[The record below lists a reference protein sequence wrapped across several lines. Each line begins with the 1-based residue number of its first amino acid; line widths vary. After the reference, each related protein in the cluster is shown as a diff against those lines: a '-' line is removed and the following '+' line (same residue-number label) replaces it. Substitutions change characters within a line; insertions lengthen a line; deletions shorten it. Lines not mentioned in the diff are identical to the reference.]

1 MKHLL
6 TLFLATPALA
16 STFVTPGDAGNIP
29 GVESFSYDH
38 YYSIGNGQAA
48 SLIAHTDAYSWDH
61 PNLASDNPALG
72 NQTGWT
78 HLTQWVALS
87 LAEPM
92 DLTIRIAATSGVL
105 APDQNNPGEFV
116 EAGDSLIPAFTLW
129 SGFEVLAENGQLGI
143 QDPAGGHRWDN
154 DGDETFWA
162 DQLQYVAH
170 EGNEGGASS
179 IERTLSL
186 AAGDYTINIAGHQP
200 GAFDPAVLGGQLRQG
215 FDATFTAVPEPGS
228 ATLAA
233 LALGLGCIRR
243 RR

>member
-1 MKHLL
+1 MKLIL
-6 TLFLATPALA
+6 PLILATPALA

-29 GVESFSYDH
+29 GVETFSYDH
-38 YYSIGNGQAA
+38 YYAIGTGQVA
-48 SLIAHTDAYSWDH
+48 SLISHTDAYSWDH

-78 HLTQWVALS
+78 HLTQWVALTLS
-87 LAEPM
+87 EPM
-92 DLTIRIAATSGVL
+92 DLTIRIAAASGVMV
-105 APDQNNPGEFV
+105 PDQNNPGEFI
-116 EAGDSLIPAFTLW
+116 EAGDALVPAFTLW
-129 SGFEVLAENGQLGI
+129 SGFEILSENGQLGL

-170 EGNEGGASS
+170 ESNAAASSS

-200 GAFDPAVLGGQLRQG
+200 GAFDPVLLSRQLRQG
-215 FDATFTAVPEPGS
+215 FDATFTAVPEPS
-228 ATLAA
+228 SAA
-233 LALGLGCIRR
+233 LAAIALGLCFRR
-243 RR
+243 RRL